1 MSSLGQNLTEVELQE
16 MINQIDV
23 DGNGIIDFSEF
34 LTMMSQKM
42 GSTDTEEEIWE
53 AFKSFDKDGNGYISP
68 DELRQV
74 MTSLGEQL
82 TDTEIEEMIR
92 EADENGNSST

>member
-1 MSSLGQNLTEVELQE
+1 MRSLGQNLTEAELQE
-16 MINQIDV
+16 MIGQIDV

-42 GSTDTEEEIWE
+42 GGTDTEEEIRE

-82 TDTEIEEMIR
+82 TDIEIEEMIR
-92 EADENGNSST
+92 EADENG